1 MVHFVGAGS
10 GAPDLI
16 TLRGARLLGE
26 ADVVIYA
33 GSLVNPELLTL
44 TKPGCEVHDS
54 AKLTLE
60 EVIALIERA
69 EREGK
74 TTVRLH
80 TGDPSI
86 YGAVREQF
94 DALTE
99 RGIDFDVC
107 PGVSSFCGAAAALRA
122 EYTLPNVSQTV
133 IITRTAGRTPVPERE
148 SIRSLAAHQ
157 ATMVLFLST
166 SLTEKLQGELLAG
179 GYGETT
185 PAAVVY
191 KATWPEEKIFRCT
204 VGTLHK
210 TVTENGMKKT
220 ALIVVGGCLG
230 GEGIPQGEGMKI
242 AIFAYSHGGCA
253 AARRVRAVLAEAETV
268 CYAVPRLEEAG
279 FLPLAKDIYRERFS
293 SMDALIFIGA
303 CGIAV
308 REIAPYLVSKKTD
321 PAVLCIDEKMQ
332 FVIPLLSGHIGGA
345 NDLARRLA
353 AALGAA
359 AVITTA
365 TDVNGK
371 FAVDAWAAKNECAIS
386 SMLLAKKVAAE
397 ILEHDVPLVSD
408 FPIKGALSG
417 GIVEKTQGALGIVIG
432 YCTKEPFAETLRLT
446 PRVLRVGIGCRRG
459 TAQETIEAAVA
470 AVLSAHQL
478 DPSAVKGVYSIDL
491 KQQEAGLLAA
501 CAKHNWPTVFYTA
514 EELRSVPGEFTDSP
528 FVQEMTGVGNVCER
542 AAMRGAEKLLV
553 KKTAVDGVT
562 VAVAAEHW
570 EVSFG

>member
-1 MVHFVGAGS
+1 MKGKSYSKAITAAIVTQIFWGLSFLASSIGQESASPFVLMSYRFDIALLALTVPVLLGKQKLDLRGKSIKPLLLLGAMEPCIYFIGEQYGLKYSSSAFS
-10 GAPDLI
+10 GIMIAVIPIVTIIFAAVFLKERPSKKQWLFSALSIAGIIVI
-16 TLRGARLLGE
+16 TLAENSGGSITFKGFALLCLAVVTGSAFSVISCSVSGRFSVFERTYFMQAMGA
-26 ADVVIYA
+26 VFFT
-33 GSLVNPELLTL
+33 TL
-44 TKPGCEVHDS
+44 
-54 AKLTLE
+54 
-60 EVIALIERA
+60 ALIE
-69 EREGK
+69 
-74 TTVRLH
+74 
-80 TGDPSI
+80 
-86 YGAVREQF
+86 
-94 DALTE
+94 
-99 RGIDFDVC
+99 
-107 PGVSSFCGAAAALRA
+107 
-122 EYTLPNVSQTV
+122 N
-133 IITRTAGRTPVPERE
+133 
-148 SIRSLAAHQ
+148 
-157 ATMVLFLST
+157 
-166 SLTEKLQGELLAG
+166 G
-179 GYGETT
+179 G
-185 PAAVVY
+185 
-191 KATWPEEKIFRCT
+191 
-204 VGTLHK
+204 
-210 TVTENGMKKT
+210 
-220 ALIVVGGCLG
+220 
-230 GEGIPQGEGMKI
+230 
-242 AIFAYSHGGCA
+242 SA

-408 FPIKGALSG
+408 FPIKGALPG

-446 PRVLRVGIGCRRG
+446 PRVLRVGIGCRMG
-459 TAQETIEAAVA
+459 TAQKTIEAAVA

-528 FVQEMTGVGNVCER
+528 FVQEITGVGNVCER

-570 EVSFG
+570 EVTFG

>member
-1 MVHFVGAGS
+1 
-10 GAPDLI
+10 
-16 TLRGARLLGE
+16 
-26 ADVVIYA
+26 
-33 GSLVNPELLTL
+33 
-44 TKPGCEVHDS
+44 
-54 AKLTLE
+54 
-60 EVIALIERA
+60 
-69 EREGK
+69 
-74 TTVRLH
+74 
-80 TGDPSI
+80 
-86 YGAVREQF
+86 
-94 DALTE
+94 
-99 RGIDFDVC
+99 
-107 PGVSSFCGAAAALRA
+107 
-122 EYTLPNVSQTV
+122 
-133 IITRTAGRTPVPERE
+133 
-148 SIRSLAAHQ
+148 
-157 ATMVLFLST
+157 
-166 SLTEKLQGELLAG
+166 
-179 GYGETT
+179 
-185 PAAVVY
+185 
-191 KATWPEEKIFRCT
+191 
-204 VGTLHK
+204 
-210 TVTENGMKKT
+210 
-220 ALIVVGGCLG
+220 
-230 GEGIPQGEGMKI
+230 MKI

-371 FAVDAWAAKNECAIS
+371 FAVDAWAAKNGCAIS
-386 SMLLAKKVAAE
+386 SMPLAKKVAAE

-408 FPIKGALSG
+408 FPIKGALPG

-459 TAQETIEAAVA
+459 ISREAVEEAIGKVFA
-470 AVLSAHQL
+470 ENRL
-478 DPSAVKGVYSIDL
+478 DPAAILGVFSIDL
-491 KQQEAGLLAA
+491 KEHEPGLLAA
-501 CAKHNWPTVFYTA
+501 CAAHGWPAHFYSA
-514 EELRSVPGEFTDSP
+514 SQLQAVPGEFTGSD
-528 FVQEMTGVGNVCER
+528 FVRAVTGVENVCER
-542 AAMRGAEKLLV
+542 AAFLDAERLLV
-553 KKTAVDGVT
+553 KKTACDGVT

-570 EVSFG
+570 EADFG

>member
-1 MVHFVGAGS
+1 
-10 GAPDLI
+10 
-16 TLRGARLLGE
+16 
-26 ADVVIYA
+26 
-33 GSLVNPELLTL
+33 
-44 TKPGCEVHDS
+44 
-54 AKLTLE
+54 
-60 EVIALIERA
+60 
-69 EREGK
+69 
-74 TTVRLH
+74 
-80 TGDPSI
+80 
-86 YGAVREQF
+86 
-94 DALTE
+94 
-99 RGIDFDVC
+99 
-107 PGVSSFCGAAAALRA
+107 
-122 EYTLPNVSQTV
+122 
-133 IITRTAGRTPVPERE
+133 
-148 SIRSLAAHQ
+148 
-157 ATMVLFLST
+157 
-166 SLTEKLQGELLAG
+166 
-179 GYGETT
+179 
-185 PAAVVY
+185 
-191 KATWPEEKIFRCT
+191 
-204 VGTLHK
+204 
-210 TVTENGMKKT
+210 
-220 ALIVVGGCLG
+220 
-230 GEGIPQGEGMKI
+230 MKI
-242 AIFAYSHGGCA
+242 TIFAYSHGGCA

-371 FAVDAWAAKNECAIS
+371 FAVDAWAA
-386 SMLLAKKVAAE
+386 
-397 ILEHDVPLVSD
+397 LVSD
-408 FPIKGALSG
+408 FPIKGVLPG

-459 TAQETIEAAVA
+459 TAQETVEAAVA

-542 AAMRGAEKLLV
+542 AAMCGAEKLLV

-570 EVSFG
+570 EVTFG

>member
-44 TKPGCEVHDS
+44 TKPGCELHDS

-107 PGVSSFCGAAAALRA
+107 PGVSSFCGA
-122 EYTLPNVSQTV
+122 
-133 IITRTAGRTPVPERE
+133 
-148 SIRSLAAHQ
+148 
-157 ATMVLFLST
+157 
-166 SLTEKLQGELLAG
+166 
-179 GYGETT
+179 
-185 PAAVVY
+185 
-191 KATWPEEKIFRCT
+191 
-204 VGTLHK
+204 
-210 TVTENGMKKT
+210 
-220 ALIVVGGCLG
+220 
-230 GEGIPQGEGMKI
+230 
-242 AIFAYSHGGCA
+242 A

-397 ILEHDVPLVSD
+397 ILERDVPLVSD
-408 FPIKGALSG
+408 FPIKGALPG

-570 EVSFG
+570 EVTFG

>member
-1 MVHFVGAGS
+1 
-10 GAPDLI
+10 
-16 TLRGARLLGE
+16 
-26 ADVVIYA
+26 
-33 GSLVNPELLTL
+33 
-44 TKPGCEVHDS
+44 
-54 AKLTLE
+54 
-60 EVIALIERA
+60 
-69 EREGK
+69 
-74 TTVRLH
+74 
-80 TGDPSI
+80 
-86 YGAVREQF
+86 
-94 DALTE
+94 
-99 RGIDFDVC
+99 
-107 PGVSSFCGAAAALRA
+107 
-122 EYTLPNVSQTV
+122 
-133 IITRTAGRTPVPERE
+133 
-148 SIRSLAAHQ
+148 
-157 ATMVLFLST
+157 
-166 SLTEKLQGELLAG
+166 
-179 GYGETT
+179 
-185 PAAVVY
+185 
-191 KATWPEEKIFRCT
+191 
-204 VGTLHK
+204 
-210 TVTENGMKKT
+210 
-220 ALIVVGGCLG
+220 
-230 GEGIPQGEGMKI
+230 MKI

-253 AARRVRAVLAEAETV
+253 AARRVCAVLAEAETV

-371 FAVDAWAAKNECAIS
+371 FAVDAWAAKNGCAIS
-386 SMLLAKKVAAE
+386 SMPLAKKVAAE

-408 FPIKGALSG
+408 FSIKGALPG

-459 TAQETIEAAVA
+459 TAQKTIEATVA

-570 EVSFG
+570 EVTFG

>member
-1 MVHFVGAGS
+1 
-10 GAPDLI
+10 
-16 TLRGARLLGE
+16 
-26 ADVVIYA
+26 
-33 GSLVNPELLTL
+33 
-44 TKPGCEVHDS
+44 
-54 AKLTLE
+54 
-60 EVIALIERA
+60 
-69 EREGK
+69 
-74 TTVRLH
+74 
-80 TGDPSI
+80 
-86 YGAVREQF
+86 
-94 DALTE
+94 
-99 RGIDFDVC
+99 
-107 PGVSSFCGAAAALRA
+107 
-122 EYTLPNVSQTV
+122 
-133 IITRTAGRTPVPERE
+133 
-148 SIRSLAAHQ
+148 
-157 ATMVLFLST
+157 
-166 SLTEKLQGELLAG
+166 
-179 GYGETT
+179 
-185 PAAVVY
+185 
-191 KATWPEEKIFRCT
+191 
-204 VGTLHK
+204 
-210 TVTENGMKKT
+210 
-220 ALIVVGGCLG
+220 
-230 GEGIPQGEGMKI
+230 MKI
-242 AIFAYSHGGCA
+242 AIFAYSRGGCA
-253 AARRVRAVLAEAETV
+253 VARRVRAVLAEAETV

-371 FAVDAWAAKNECAIS
+371 FAADAWAAKNECAIS

-397 ILEHDVPLVSD
+397 ILERDVPLVSD
-408 FPIKGALSG
+408 FPIKGALPG
-417 GIVEKTQGALGIVIG
+417 GIVEKRRARWELWSDTAR
-432 YCTKEPFAETLRLT
+432 KNRL
-446 PRVLRVGIGCRRG
+446 PKRCASRRVLRLGIGCRRG

-570 EVSFG
+570 EVTFG